1 MASSILVQH
10 TQPFED
16 LIDVQMII
24 DVSHS
29 PSLQKRLT
37 FPKSFVWK
45 YVNGKL
51 TALGTHF

>member
-51 TALGTHF
+51 TALGMHF